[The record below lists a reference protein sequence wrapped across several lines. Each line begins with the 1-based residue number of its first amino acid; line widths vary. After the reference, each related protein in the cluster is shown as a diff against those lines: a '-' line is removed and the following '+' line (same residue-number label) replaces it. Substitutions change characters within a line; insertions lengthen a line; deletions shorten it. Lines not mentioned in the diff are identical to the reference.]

1 MRSRPARRALML
13 LSTALVCVAVAA
25 PAVAAPAKP
34 KPTPPAV
41 KDYPG
46 DPKAASCPAPKVM
59 SKRDVVYG
67 QDPVR
72 KMVALTFD
80 DGPDPRWTPQVL
92 NILKQRKAKA
102 TFFVIGENA
111 ARYPALMAR
120 IHREGHTVAN
130 HTWRHGYADTMSSA
144 TLRNDL
150 LRTSGTIRKTGAQQR
165 ICYFRPPGGRH
176 NGVTDARVKA
186 LGMSTV
192 MWSVDTQDWKRPGS
206 LAIKSRAGAARS
218 GDIVLMHDGGGN
230 RSQTVAALPGIL
242 LIYAQRGIRTVG
254 INGR

>member
-25 PAVAAPAKP
+25 SAVAAPAKP
-34 KPTPPAV
+34 RPKPPAV
-41 KDYPG
+41 KVYPG

-102 TFFVIGENA
+102 TFFVIG
-111 ARYPALMAR
+111 
-120 IHREGHTVAN
+120 
-130 HTWRHGYADTMSSA
+130 
-144 TLRNDL
+144 
-150 LRTSGTIRKTGAQQR
+150 
-165 ICYFRPPGGRH
+165 
-176 NGVTDARVKA
+176 
-186 LGMSTV
+186 
-192 MWSVDTQDWKRPGS
+192 
-206 LAIKSRAGAARS
+206 
-218 GDIVLMHDGGGN
+218 
-230 RSQTVAALPGIL
+230 
-242 LIYAQRGIRTVG
+242 
-254 INGR
+254 